1 MSEASGDLHPS
12 SGRGE
17 TSTAPVGESGFGKG
31 GSLRRA
37 TARPARM
44 FRRTGDRRKGGRCG
58 AFGMLPETVRRIWRI
73 GPSYGRRG
81 PSGQYDQEASIHDLI
96 SACLMLPLGCLCSCR
111 ASIVLPSFLGRGFGG
126 SSMTDHSWERY
137 IRDSDI
143 HSHRYVCVVPSVCSL
158 LRAVLSSD
166 IAVRCGKGTAG
177 IPSPSR

>member
-1 MSEASGDLHPS
+1 MSRVWA
-12 SGRGE
+12 
-17 TSTAPVGESGFGKG
+17 G

-37 TARPARM
+37 KARPARM

-58 AFGMLPETVRRIWRI
+58 AFGMLPETVRRLWRV

-96 SACLMLPLGCLCSCR
+96 SACLMLPLGCLCSCL
-111 ASIVLPSFLGRGFGG
+111 ASIVLLSFLGRGFGG

-177 IPSPSR
+177 IPSPTR

>member
-1 MSEASGDLHPS
+1 MD
-12 SGRGE
+12 
-17 TSTAPVGESGFGKG
+17 TSIVSPDTAPYKYPTTSIQYPIVS
-31 GSLRRA
+31 
-37 TARPARM
+37 TM
-44 FRRTGDRRKGGRCG
+44 Y
-58 AFGMLPETVRRIWRI
+58 
-73 GPSYGRRG
+73 PSIHASAGYGRRG

-96 SACLMLPLGCLCSCR
+96 SACLMLPLGCLCSCL
-111 ASIVLPSFLGRGFGG
+111 ASIVLLSFLGRGFGG

-177 IPSPSR
+177 IPSPTR